1 MKLTFITENNQE
13 CDYADYFPSDFG
25 DNYFD
30 EESELD
36 IEETL
41 YHYHIFIDLCEKYN
55 IHFFEKKNE
64 NMFHDFQSLL
74 N

>member
-1 MKLTFITENNQE
+1 MKLTFIKENNQE

-25 DNYFD
+25 DDYYD
-30 EESELD
+30 EEPKLN

-41 YHYHIFIDLCEKYN
+41 YQYHIFIDICGKYN
-55 IHFFEKKNE
+55 INFFEKKNE
-64 NMFHDFQSLL
+64 NMFNDFQSLL